1 MLEKL
6 SIKPFAV
13 VGHRGAKGECAENTL
28 PCIKHAVN
36 LGVDIVEVDVRET
49 KDGELIILHD
59 EDFKRVAG
67 VEIKPKEF
75 TLKEIK
81 EKIRVEGKYEVPTL
95 KEVLDFIKGTDS
107 GLFIEIKEPPTTE
120 KIVSLVEE
128 FHLVNRISLISFY
141 PEALEKVKSLNSNL
155 ITGLIYIKPQNAII
169 RAKQVKAEIILPYY
183 KVATPKAV
191 TFAHRLK
198 LKVVSWVINDE
209 SSFER
214 SYNAKVDAMA
224 TDVPSWLLK
233 KRQEILEG

>member
-6 SIKPFAV
+6 SVKPFAV

-28 PCIKHAVN
+28 PCIEHAVKI
-36 LGVDIVEVDVRET
+36 GVDIVEVDVRET

-67 VEIKPKEF
+67 VDLKPKDL

-81 EKIRVEGKYEVPTL
+81 ERIRIYGKHEVPTL
-95 KEVLDFIKGTDS
+95 SEVLDFIKGTDV
-107 GLFIEIKEPPTTE
+107 GIFIEIKEPPTTT

-128 FHLVNRISLISFY
+128 YSLENRVSLISFY
-141 PEALEKVKSLNSNL
+141 SEALEGVKALNPKL

-169 RAKQVKAEIILPYY
+169 KAKEIKAKLILPYY

-191 TFAHRLK
+191 AFAHRLK

-214 SYNAKVDAMA
+214 SYNANVDAMA
-224 TDVPSWLLK
+224 TDVPNWLLK
-233 KRQEILEG
+233 KRQEISKN